1 MGIFRSPEPFVPF
14 RAQTG
19 PGLIPVADQDRYHFS
34 KTAEELIGEL
44 RGVPF
49 REPRRQVKRA
59 TQPLAGLI
67 EQLMVK
73 HQVGRPSVEQTIRDR
88 WIELVGA
95 ANAAYS
101 HAVRVEGKRLVVI
114 AAHAVV
120 RNEIFHHREE
130 ILLRLRQ
137 LPGCEAL
144 KSLNIRAG

>member
-1 MGIFRSPEPFVPF
+1 M
-14 RAQTG
+14 
-19 PGLIPVADQDRYHFS
+19 ADPLHQFS
-34 KTAEELIGEL
+34 KLAEELVGDL

-49 REPRRQVKRA
+49 REPARQVKRA
-59 TQPLAGLI
+59 TQPLTGLI

-73 HQVGRPSVEQTIRDR
+73 HQVGRPSTEQTVRDH
-88 WIELVGA
+88 WVGLVGA

-101 HAVRVEGKRLVVI
+101 HAVRIDGKRLVVI

-130 ILLRLRQ
+130 ILQRLRL
-137 LPGCEAL
+137 LPGCETL